1 MLFWLLF
8 TIKTIFFY
16 EIGQN
21 IINSGYFTSDNEP
34 GGIENATHS
43 TSGGK
48 AGYLSPRCPGL
59 RSNVLWVAI
68 SVLPGSYHS

>member
-8 TIKTIFFY
+8 TIKTNFFY

-48 AGYLSPRCPGL
+48 AGYPGL
-59 RSNVLWVAI
+59 RSNCGLHFLFRRAH
-68 SVLPGSYHS
+68 YHS